1 MYSQGLPIENNV
13 LSNLPAELVA
23 ARRSLKPMIPYFI
36 STIMVLKIKK
46 TKFLGILKRNE
57 IASFEVLHI
66 HMEMMEVILNIGRL
80 EKGNGSFLN

>member
-1 MYSQGLPIENNV
+1 
-13 LSNLPAELVA
+13 
-23 ARRSLKPMIPYFI
+23 MIPYFI
-36 STIMVLKIKK
+36 STIMVLKIKNK
-46 TKFLGILKRNE
+46 TSRDIKENE